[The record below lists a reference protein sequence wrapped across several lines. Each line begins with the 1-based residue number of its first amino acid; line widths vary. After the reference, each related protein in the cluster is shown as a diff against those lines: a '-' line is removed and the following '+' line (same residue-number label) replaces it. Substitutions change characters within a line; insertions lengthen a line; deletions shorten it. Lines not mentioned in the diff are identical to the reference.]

1 MDKTASGDKA
11 CSEDKT
17 TILAAK
23 WVLPSVEEGL
33 KEDWAVVIRG
43 GKIAEVGPR
52 EQVLA
57 LHGASGRGAGTEGRF
72 ESFDESSRRPGAAAE
87 ITVED
92 LGERLVMPG
101 LVNTH
106 NHMYGVLS
114 HGITVPVSPT
124 GFMSF
129 LEDFWWPYVEDRLNH
144 DLVRICTA
152 LACTEMIK
160 SGVTAF
166 SDILEAP
173 YAIPGALVAEAEV
186 VESAGLRGVLAFEA
200 TERAGE
206 KIAALGIDENEEFI
220 RWARTR
226 SHGLLDGMMCVHTTF
241 TCSPSYL
248 RKSKKKAQALGAMS
262 EMHLSE
268 SRFEPEICKSRYG
281 KLPVEVYRE
290 IGFLD
295 GDVLASQCV
304 KVTDE
309 EIEMLS
315 QAGVKISHMPLSN
328 CEVGG
333 GIAPI
338 PSMLE
343 RGLTVG
349 IGTDGYI
356 TDFFQVMRGTFLIHK
371 AAQESPQVMPAR
383 IVFDMATRRGAVA
396 MGLKNVGVLKPGY
409 RADLVALKTDL
420 PTPITKENV
429 YDQIVLFCGPTDV
442 DLVMVEGNVLARG
455 GRLLTLDEERVRA
468 KMREAARKFWGG

>member
-1 MDKTASGDKA
+1 MGETGPEKKA
-11 CSEDKT
+11 NSRGKT
-17 TILAAK
+17 TVLTAK
-23 WVLPSVEEGL
+23 WVLPSVKEGL
-33 KEDWAVVIRG
+33 KEDWAVAIEG
-43 GKIAEVGPR
+43 GKISEVGPKER
-52 EQVLA
+52 VLGRY
-57 LHGASGRGAGTEGRF
+57 GAKEA
-72 ESFDESSRRPGAAAE
+72 
-87 ITVED
+87 TVED
-92 LGERLVMPG
+92 LGERLIVPG
-101 LVNTH
+101 FVNTH

-144 DLVRICTA
+144 DLVKTTTA
-152 LACTEMIK
+152 LACSEMIK

-173 YAIPGALVAEAEV
+173 YAIPGALIAEAEV
-186 VESAGLRGVLAFEA
+186 VESAGLRGILAFEA

-206 KIAALGIDENEEFI
+206 KIATLGIEENEGFI
-220 RWARTR
+220 RWSRER
-226 SHGLLDGMMCVHTTF
+226 PSGLLGGMMCVHTTF

-248 RKSKKKAQALGAMS
+248 RRSKERAQLLGAMS

-268 SRFEPEICKSRYG
+268 SKFEPEICKSRYG
-281 KLPVEVYRE
+281 KLPVELYQE

-309 EIEMLS
+309 EIDTLAE
-315 QAGVKISHMPLSN
+315 AGVKISHMPLSN

-333 GIAPI
+333 GIAPVV
-338 PSMLE
+338 SMLE

-356 TDFFQVMRGTFLIHK
+356 TDFFQVMRGAFLIHK

-383 IVFDMATRRGAVA
+383 TVFDMATRQGALA
-396 MGLKNVGVLKPGY
+396 MGLKDVGVLAPGY

-420 PTPITKENV
+420 PTPITQENV
-429 YDQIVLFCGPTDV
+429 YDQIVLFLGPQDV

-455 GRLLTLDEERVRA
+455 GRLLTLDEEGIKA
-468 KMREAARKFWGG
+468 KMREAARRFWKF

>member
-1 MDKTASGDKA
+1 MGKTGPEKKSNSRG
-11 CSEDKT
+11 KT
-17 TILAAK
+17 TLLAAK
-23 WVLPSVEEGL
+23 WVLPSVKDGL
-33 KEDWAVVIRG
+33 KEDWAVAIEG
-43 GKIAEVGPR
+43 GRIVEVGPK
-52 EQVLA
+52 EQMFARYGV
-57 LHGASGRGAGTEGRF
+57 GASGG
-72 ESFDESSRRPGAAAE
+72 

-92 LGERLVMPG
+92 LGERLIIPG
-101 LVNTH
+101 FVNTH

-144 DLVRICTA
+144 DLVKTTTA
-152 LACTEMIK
+152 LACSEMIK
-160 SGVTAF
+160 SGVTSF

-186 VESAGLRGVLAFEA
+186 VESAGLRGILAFEA

-206 KIAALGIDENEEFI
+206 KIANLGIEENEGFI
-220 RWARTR
+220 RWARER
-226 SHGLLDGMMCVHTTF
+226 SSGLLGGMMCVHTTF
-241 TCSPSYL
+241 TCSPTYL
-248 RKSKKKAQALGAMS
+248 RRSKERAQLLGAMS

-268 SRFEPEICKSRYG
+268 SKFEPEVCKSRYG
-281 KLPVEVYRE
+281 KLPVELYQE

-304 KVTDE
+304 KVTDK
-309 EIEMLS
+309 EIDMLAE
-315 QAGVKISHMPLSN
+315 AGVKISHMPLSN

-333 GIAPI
+333 GIAPVV
-338 PSMLE
+338 SMLE

-356 TDFFQVMRGTFLIHK
+356 TDFFQVMRGAFLIHK

-383 IVFDMATRRGAVA
+383 TVFDMATRQGALA
-396 MGLKNVGVLKPGY
+396 MGYKDVGILAPGY

-420 PTPITKENV
+420 PTPITEENV
-429 YDQIVLFCGPTDV
+429 YDQIVLFLGPQDV

-455 GRLLTLDEERVRA
+455 GRLLTLDEEGIKA
-468 KMREAARKFWGG
+468 KMREAARNFWRF